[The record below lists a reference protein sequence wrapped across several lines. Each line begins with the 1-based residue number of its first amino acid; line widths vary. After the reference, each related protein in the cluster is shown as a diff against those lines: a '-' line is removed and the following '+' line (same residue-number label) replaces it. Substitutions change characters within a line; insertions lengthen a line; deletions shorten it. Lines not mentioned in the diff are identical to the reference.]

1 MHGSCLEQHAQG
13 CRGNLLLS
21 AAAPFNFPFKGKM
34 RTKESQ
40 ISMIDL
46 AERRPTARV
55 VLPPRL
61 EPPLLDFGSLSW
73 CAICL
78 RDKKDDK
85 AGRSGDIN
93 SKLICCTQ
101 SRLKGFIINARLCC
115 LPAPRISHITSPTSL
130 LPPHFS
136 HLTSPTSLLPPHFS
150 HLTSPT
156 SLLPPH
162 FSHLTSRSSP
172 FPPHFFVAASIWP

>member
-85 AGRSGDIN
+85 AGRSGDI
-93 SKLICCTQ
+93 SFKLICCAQ
-101 SRLKGFIINARLCC
+101 SRLKAFIINARLCC
-115 LPAPRISHITSPTSL
+115 LPAPRISHITSRTSL
-130 LPPHFS
+130 LAA
-136 HLTSPTSLLPPHFS
+136 HLFHLVPSSRLLYGLELHRNCS
-150 HLTSPT
+150 CYNS
-156 SLLPPH
+156 
-162 FSHLTSRSSP
+162 
-172 FPPHFFVAASIWP
+172 